1 VFAQKQDHGFI
12 VSEFD
17 PVKGKGREIY
27 RESHVEHLVFSPDA
41 KWIADTSGSDSGT
54 KIVLRSFST
63 GAVVREIPVRGV
75 TKLTTLTCAS
85 DGKGFFVGDRSLAED
100 RELYVDLSGNTSVL
114 WRQPGTA
121 KSDSVILSVPSPD
134 GKYLALVLLTDDSNV
149 YMVENF

>member
-1 VFAQKQDHGFI
+1 I
-12 VSEFD
+12 VSELD
-17 PVKGKGREIY
+17 QMKGKGREIY
-27 RESHVEHLVFSPDA
+27 RESHVEHLDFSPDG
-41 KWIADTSGSDSGT
+41 KWIADTSESGSPT

-85 DGKGFFVGDRSLAED
+85 DGKGFFAGDRSLAED

-114 WRQPGTA
+114 WRQPGT
-121 KSDSVILSVPSPD
+121 DSVIWGTPSPD
-134 GKYLALVLLTDDSNV
+134 GKYLALVLVTDDSNV